1 MSAADPRS
9 FNTPKSE
16 IFGPDQIDN
25 IARAVLTLTREVA
38 VLSDRV
44 LVLEEILEQKGIDVR
59 EAVDTYQ
66 PSEEFQARADAVIQ
80 TLTANVIA
88 ALQGADGGD

>member
-16 IFGPDQIDN
+16 IFGPDQVDN
-25 IARAVLTLTREVA
+25 IARALLSLTREVV
-38 VLSDRV
+38 VLNDRV
-44 LVLEEILEQKGIDVR
+44 MVLEEILEQRGMDVR
-59 EAVDTYQ
+59 EAIDTYQ
-66 PSEEFQARADAVIQ
+66 PSEEFQARADRAIQ
-80 TLTANVIA
+80 MISANIIT

>member
-1 MSAADPRS
+1 MSAVDPRS

-16 IFGPDQIDN
+16 IFSPDQVDN
-25 IARAVLTLTREVA
+25 IARAVLTLTRELA

-44 LVLEEILEQKGIDVR
+44 MVLEEILGQKGIDVR

-66 PSEEFQARADAVIQ
+66 PTEEFQERADAAIKVI
-80 TLTANVIA
+80 TGNVIA
-88 ALQGADGGD
+88 ALQGTDGGD